1 LRRLAVTVRQRSA
14 VGPRLAQDAEGRW
27 TGCRWLGAEGELRA
41 ESGGASHVWLHL
53 RPRWL
58 AADLPALPDLADIPL
73 QVDRSFRFVADEAT
87 AELEDEAE
95 MCWR

>member
-1 LRRLAVTVRQRSA
+1 
-14 VGPRLAQDAEGRW
+14 
-27 TGCRWLGAEGELRA
+27 LRA

-58 AADLPALPDLADIPL
+58 AADLPALHLDRMPL
-73 QVDRSFRFVADEAT
+73 EVDRSFRFVADEAT
-87 AELEDEAE
+87 AKLEDEAMR